1 MTTYDQIP
9 RGLLLA
15 CLALAGCLRSHPDE
29 VVVYT
34 ALDREFSAPIFAEF
48 TQQTGIRVLA
58 KYDAE
63 STKTVGLTNA
73 IIAEAARPRCD
84 LFWNNEILNTIRL
97 ERRGLLAAFQPIH
110 AEQIPE
116 AYRSPHA
123 RWYGFASRARVLLI
137 NTKRIPEAERPAS
150 IQDLADPKW
159 KDRVGIA
166 KPLFGTTA
174 THAALLFA
182 SWPLDEAKDF
192 WRRALENARI
202 MSGNKQVARAV
213 ASGQLAWGLT
223 DTDDAIIEH
232 DAGFPV
238 EIVFPDQEVNGLGT
252 PLIPNTVCLLSGSP
266 HPAAARKLADFLL
279 SPQVEAKLARG
290 RSAQIPILRNAEAAS
305 RLEMPRSLKTF
316 DVNFSN
322 AADQWD
328 TAAAFLRANLALQ

>member
-1 MTTYDQIP
+1 M
-9 RGLLLA
+9 
-15 CLALAGCLRSHPDE
+15 AGCLGSHPAE

-84 LFWNNEILNTIRL
+84 VFWNNEILNTIRL
-97 ERRGLLAAFQPIH
+97 ERRGLLAAFQPAN

-116 AYRSPHA
+116 EYRSPNG
-123 RWYGFASRARVLLI
+123 RWYGFACRARVLLI
-137 NTKRIPEAERPAS
+137 NTKLIPEAERPTSIRELAS
-150 IQDLADPKW
+150 PRW

-182 SWPLDEAKDF
+182 SWPQDEAEEF
-192 WRRALENARI
+192 WRRALGNARI

-238 EIVFPDQEVNGLGT
+238 EIVFPDQAVNGLGT

-266 HPAAARKLADFLL
+266 HPAAARRLADYLL

-290 RSAQIPILRNAEAAS
+290 RSAQIPLLRNTSTAS
-305 RLEMPRSLKTF
+305 RLEIPLPLKTF
-316 DVNFSN
+316 TVDFSD
-322 AADQWD
+322 AADQWNA
-328 TAAAFLRANLALQ
+328 AAAFMRANVAGE